1 MFRTLF
7 GSCLVNDSS
16 SKLSKVQNCI
26 TSWPFPSLRGRVC
39 LKRRDPIFLL
49 SGHGAAADCSV
60 PSVLPLSLSLSLPIT
75 TVARAR
81 LRSQVEKMLLS
92 PSFLPLRSSLSFL
105 CRVWIFTDQ
114 KKSAQKGC
122 VKLMPDTRFMQK
134 ENLLR
139 RVFATFTL

>member
-1 MFRTLF
+1 MIRAR
-7 GSCLVNDSS
+7 SCPKSKTVSHHGRSLPCVAVCASS
-16 SKLSKVQNCI
+16 GEPQYFCCQD
-26 TSWPFPSLRGRVC
+26 T
-39 LKRRDPIFLL
+39 
-49 SGHGAAADCSV
+49 AAARRRTAQS
-60 PSVLPLSLSLSLPIT
+60 PQSFLSLSLSLPIT